1 MLHNVVN
8 FLFDYIYI
16 HMYIYSCR
24 EKRTTVRQICSVD
37 NTKWENRDVI
47 DGCVKGKTKEIT
59 LPSKTHPSKYH
70 NTLDYSFKRDLL
82 DLDSSSSFFSIGAHV
97 TLSIALSNLT
107 KPTIDAFS
115 SSSFSPFRLDN
126 RLDIFVITFTIVIQ
140 DAHLSFSNMQNAY
153 RARLQF
159 LDPIQS
165 SNQMFTGISLIF
177 IIYIY
182 ILCITRFLHR
192 WSINFIRASTIDRRS
207 RVVFLSFFQICQISE
222 GMYQASQASIIR
234 RTRRF
239 LRRDSRA
246 RDGHEVNGIIYLFIN
261 HVQSPISFPFQYKY
275 LSLILKYN

>member
-1 MLHNVVN
+1 M
-8 FLFDYIYI
+8 
-16 HMYIYSCR
+16 R
-24 EKRTTVRQICSVD
+24 K
-37 NTKWENRDVI
+37 RDVI

-140 DAHLSFSNMQNAY
+140 DTHLSFSNMQNAY

-182 ILCITRFLHR
+182 IYIMYYEISAPMIDKLYTCIHDWSTVPHRFCFFL
-192 WSINFIRASTIDRRS
+192 SDLSDIRRNVPGEPGIDYPAYTTLPQTGFTCEGRS
-207 RVVFLSFFQICQISE
+207 RGEWNYI
-222 GMYQASQASIIR
+222 
-234 RTRRF
+234 
-239 LRRDSRA
+239 
-246 RDGHEVNGIIYLFIN
+246 FI
-261 HVQSPISFPFQYKY
+261 H
-275 LSLILKYN
+275 

>member
-1 MLHNVVN
+1 M
-8 FLFDYIYI
+8 
-16 HMYIYSCR
+16 R
-24 EKRTTVRQICSVD
+24 K
-37 NTKWENRDVI
+37 RDVI

-82 DLDSSSSFFSIGAHV
+82 DLDSSSSFFSISAHV

-140 DAHLSFSNMQNAY
+140 DTHLSFSNMQNAY

-182 ILCITRFLHR
+182 ILCITRFLHSMIDKLYTCIHD
-192 WSINFIRASTIDRRS
+192 WSTVPHRFCFFLSDLSDIRRNVPGEPGIDYPAYTTLPQTGFTCEGRS
-207 RVVFLSFFQICQISE
+207 RGEWNYI
-222 GMYQASQASIIR
+222 
-234 RTRRF
+234 
-239 LRRDSRA
+239 
-246 RDGHEVNGIIYLFIN
+246 FI
-261 HVQSPISFPFQYKY
+261 H
-275 LSLILKYN
+275 

>member
-1 MLHNVVN
+1 M
-8 FLFDYIYI
+8 
-16 HMYIYSCR
+16 R
-24 EKRTTVRQICSVD
+24 K
-37 NTKWENRDVI
+37 RDVI

-140 DAHLSFSNMQNAY
+140 DTHLSFSNMQNAY

-182 ILCITRFLHR
+182 IYYVLRDFCTD
-192 WSINFIRASTIDRRS
+192 DR
-207 RVVFLSFFQICQISE
+207 
-222 GMYQASQASIIR
+222 
-234 RTRRF
+234 
-239 LRRDSRA
+239 
-246 RDGHEVNGIIYLFIN
+246 
-261 HVQSPISFPFQYKY
+261 
-275 LSLILKYN
+275 